1 MPILKSLRICE
12 REIGDEGIRTIHQFI
27 IETNNSLLNLIELLN
42 DNIDLLG
49 CEFISRIYEPSF
61 PCNFKIL
68 TLDYNRFGNEG
79 LNNLM
84 NYLPTNTTFT
94 YLSLN
99 YCDINEREF
108 HFLKNI
114 LNILKLQKQKI
125 NLGNPIKEEN
135 NKCMYQFIQYNS
147 IEELN
152 IKNANFS
159 VDEEII
165 VN

>member
-27 IETNNSLLNLIELLN
+27 IETNNLSLNLIELLN
-42 DNIDLLG
+42 DN
-49 CEFISRIYEPSF
+49 ISRIYEPSF
-61 PCNFKIL
+61 PCNIKIL
-68 TLDYNRFGNEG
+68 TLDYHRFGNEG
-79 LNNLM
+79 LNKLM